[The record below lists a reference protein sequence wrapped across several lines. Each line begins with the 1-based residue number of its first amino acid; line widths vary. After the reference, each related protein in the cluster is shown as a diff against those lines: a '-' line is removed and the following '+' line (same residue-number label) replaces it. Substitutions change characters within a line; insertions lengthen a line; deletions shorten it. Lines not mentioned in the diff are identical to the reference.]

1 MVADRRPASVGGQ
14 RLSPDTRR
22 PASEL
27 PVTPLLGRHLTVHHT
42 RHMTVDTEWR
52 RPDSSASP
60 FATRSATPYS
70 KQLSPNESRPWTR
83 DSLAALSSSP
93 TRAAT
98 ADGRRGTRKTSWP
111 INPELS
117 RPNSRSPEM
126 AHQSLMPLPR
136 LAAQHG
142 SPLFEDVWQS
152 PLLEAEVELHA
163 APHATHEERGLLAV
177 RLLSALASQ
186 SSPFQPLLT
195 RCVEALRPCVF
206 VRGATDASATSLE
219 RGAAAS
225 EDITHMSMSA
235 KLRAEV
241 AELRRHLHS
250 SREAFDQARQM
261 LLAEH
266 DAHAACKLKLA
277 GCQLREDQ
285 QAESE
290 ARLRAQAAAQQAA
303 LELVRENMHKDRERG
318 DARAEA
324 ERLRMERLLEDALES
339 KWEASRTTKSLQ
351 ARPTPNRPQ
360 PPPPP
365 ASASASASVSASAS
379 ALPSHSPPHRL
390 TVSSGGHGR
399 HSLARRVQRP
409 SGATPAGT
417 RHGRWRQGREGGSHG
432 AIPVHSL
439 RVLFCPPLSPF
450 SLSPPP
456 LPFTPHPSPP
466 PHTPH
471 PTRHTPHATRHTPHA
486 TRPLPFALAGE
497 AG

>member
-1 MVADRRPASVGGQ
+1 MRGHRFAARKRFQQTMAGRRPASVGGQ
-14 RLSPDTRR
+14 RSSPDTRR
-22 PASEL
+22 SSSDL

-42 RHMTVDTEWR
+42 RHMTVDT
-52 RPDSSASP
+52 DSSASP
-60 FATRSATPYS
+60 FATRSSTPFS
-70 KQLSPNESRPWTR
+70 KQLAPNESRPWTR

-98 ADGRRGTRKTSWP
+98 ADGRRGTRRKTSWP

-117 RPNSRSPEM
+117 RPNSRSSEI

-152 PLLEAEVELHA
+152 PLLEAEVELQA
-163 APHATHEERGLLAV
+163 GATHEERGLLAV

-206 VRGATDASATSLE
+206 VRGATDASATPSE
-219 RGAAAS
+219 SDAAAS

-235 KLRAEV
+235 KLNAQV

-250 SREAFDQARQM
+250 SREAFEQARQM

-266 DAHAACKLKLA
+266 DAHASCKLKLA
-277 GCQLREDQ
+277 GCQLRADQ

-351 ARPTPNRPQ
+351 ARPTPNPPQ

-365 ASASASASVSASAS
+365 AAASACLCLR
-379 ALPSHSPPHRL
+379 LPPPPHRP
-390 TVSSGGHGR
+390 
-399 HSLARRVQRP
+399 QP
-409 SGATPAGT
+409 
-417 RHGRWRQGREGGSHG
+417 
-432 AIPVHSL
+432 
-439 RVLFCPPLSPF
+439 CPHTHRLSTSP
-450 SLSPPP
+450 PPP
-456 LPFTPHPSPP
+456 LPRW
-466 PHTPH
+466 
-471 PTRHTPHATRHTPHA
+471 TR
-486 TRPLPFALAGE
+486 
-497 AG
+497 

>member
-1 MVADRRPASVGGQ
+1 MVHIVMADHERRPSSVGGQ
-14 RLSPDTRR
+14 RSSPGTRR
-22 PASEL
+22 SAKTPDL

-42 RHMTVDTEWR
+42 RPVTVDTEWR
-52 RPDSSASP
+52 RPDSP
-60 FATRSATPYS
+60 FATRSSTPYT
-70 KQLSPNESRPWTR
+70 KQHSPNDSRPWTR

-98 ADGRRGTRKTSWP
+98 ADGRRGTRRKTSWP

-117 RPNSRSPEM
+117 RPNSRSPEV

-152 PLLEAEVELHA
+152 PLLEAEVELQA
-163 APHATHEERGLLAV
+163 GATHEERGLLAV

-206 VRGATDASATSLE
+206 VRGATDASATPSE

-235 KLRAEV
+235 KLNAQV

-250 SREAFDQARQM
+250 SREAFEQARQM

-266 DAHAACKLKLA
+266 DAHASCKLKLA

-351 ARPTPNRPQ
+351 ARPTPNPPQ

-365 ASASASASVSASAS
+365 AAASACLCLRLHCPRLGLSLALTLTASSPLR
-379 ALPSHSPPHRL
+379 LPSSP
-390 TVSSGGHGR
+390 GGHGR
-399 HSLARRVQRP
+399 HCLA
-409 SGATPAGT
+409 
-417 RHGRWRQGREGGSHG
+417 H
-432 AIPVHSL
+432 
-439 RVLFCPPLSPF
+439 
-450 SLSPPP
+450 
-456 LPFTPHPSPP
+456 
-466 PHTPH
+466 
-471 PTRHTPHATRHTPHA
+471 
-486 TRPLPFALAGE
+486 
-497 AG
+497 